1 MAPRERETSEGAD
14 EAGECRACPPRR
26 GQAAGLQACEREAER
41 IIAAMLKA
49 GYEGDWRAF
58 ESLISRVHGRPTEK
72 VETRDVR
79 QVEGLSLGEPQA
91 LRARLL
97 REPGASASHA
107 SRRQTRRD
115 LSQPE
120 RR

>member
-14 EAGECRACPPRR
+14 EAGECRACPQRR

-79 QVEGLSLGEPQA
+79 RSRASPLESLRPFALGCFANQA
-91 LRARLL
+91 LALHMRHDGRPAV
-97 REPGASASHA
+97 
-107 SRRQTRRD
+107 T
-115 LSQPE
+115 
-120 RR
+120 